1 MSNNYKQRI
10 SHCLGKESL
19 SLAIFMVLK
28 EEYLDSIP
36 TDKKEKMD
44 KEIREYMGKTSKS
57 DCTDLFDV
65 IPYFFK
71 KN

>member
-1 MSNNYKQRI
+1 
-10 SHCLGKESL
+10 
-19 SLAIFMVLK
+19 MVLK